1 MLCILPSYLVI
12 FLPVVPNRL
21 LLYFLDRMLNND
33 AADSY
38 CAAVVVA
45 YLLVN
50 LMLQYHDMLL
60 LSWSG
65 VVLFAGSD
73 MLTMLSVCLTSCLPY
88 ALVCCALCCCWCMML
103 WYHFK
108 LKCFWWCF
116 TVVYFLVFILR
127 LTCCGCCCCC
137 CCLILCT
144 CSAAYLPMFF
154 LPLPSFL
161 PCCCFLIYTLDVVSL
176 CMHSVFLL
184 LWLLHMGAFQVLQS
198 LLTNHVYVMC
208 CCMFCCC
215 QLSRVVK
222 LLLLLVQ
229 QVVVQ

>member
-1 MLCILPSYLVI
+1 MRCILPSYLVI

-33 AADSY
+33 VADSY
-38 CAAVVVA
+38 CAVVVA

-65 VVLFAGSD
+65 VVLFAGSA
-73 MLTMLSVCLTSCLPY
+73 MLTMLSVCLTSCLLY

-116 TVVYFLVFILR
+116 ITVINLLVYLKI
-127 LTCCGCCCCC
+127 
-137 CCLILCT
+137 
-144 CSAAYLPMFF
+144 
-154 LPLPSFL
+154 
-161 PCCCFLIYTLDVVSL
+161 
-176 CMHSVFLL
+176 
-184 LWLLHMGAFQVLQS
+184 
-198 LLTNHVYVMC
+198 N
-208 CCMFCCC
+208 
-215 QLSRVVK
+215 
-222 LLLLLVQ
+222 LLLLLLFYTMPMLCCLPSNIFFNSSFLFTLLLFFDIYTWCCFIMHAFCVFAPLTSAHGCIPSMCMCC
-229 QVVVQ
+229 VAACSAVANFPG

>member
-33 AADSY
+33 VADSY
-38 CAAVVVA
+38 CAVVVA

-65 VVLFAGSD
+65 VVYL
-73 MLTMLSVCLTSCLPY
+73 
-88 ALVCCALCCCWCMML
+88 LVVLCWQCYLCALLLAYHML
-103 WYHFK
+103 WCVV
-108 LKCFWWCF
+108 LCAVVGVWCCDIISNSSASGGALLWF
-116 TVVYFLVFILR
+116 TFLFILR
-127 LTCCGCCCCC
+127 LTCCCCCCF
-137 CCLILCT
+137 ILCP

-154 LPLPSFL
+154 LILPSFL

-198 LLTNHVYVMC
+198 LLTNHVYVLC

-229 QVVVQ
+229 QVVGKWEH